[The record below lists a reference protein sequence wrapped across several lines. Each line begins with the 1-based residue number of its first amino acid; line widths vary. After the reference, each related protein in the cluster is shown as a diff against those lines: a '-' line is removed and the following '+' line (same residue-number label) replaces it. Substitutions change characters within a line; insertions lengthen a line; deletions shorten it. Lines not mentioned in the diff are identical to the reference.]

1 MRSRRS
7 QAILGEDRAMP
18 PSAPDLE
25 RELLRR
31 GVGALVAHRDACHVC
46 RRTPLV
52 GELVHVYPGEKL
64 VCVLCRPGEGEE
76 PLRSEIVRSSVFGH
90 AVRLRAA

>member
-1 MRSRRS
+1 MLP
-7 QAILGEDRAMP
+7 AA
-18 PSAPDLE
+18 APDLE

-31 GVGALVAHRDACHVC
+31 GVGALLAHREACLLC

-64 VCVLCRPGEGEE
+64 VCVLCRPRRHEE
-76 PLRSEIVRSSVFGH
+76 PLRTELVRSSVCGH